1 MDWLTILQL
10 NNLLY
15 IFYPCI
21 ILESN
26 ALVVVIG
33 YFGLSAISLLMDGHS
48 RSHLVEY
55 ERRLPYGMGEA
66 WRLRRSHVLVYACKS
81 WDVVQ
86 GASRSRLG
94 EKNEEG

>member
-26 ALVVVIG
+26 ASAVVIR
-33 YFGLSAISLLMDGHS
+33 YFGLSEISLLMDGHS
-48 RSHLVEY
+48 QSHLVEY
-55 ERRLPYGMGEA
+55 ERRLPNQVTYVASLLEGGLLA
-66 WRLRRSHVLVYACKS
+66 LLDDFLVGGLS
-81 WDVVQ
+81 LVVSCLDHL
-86 GASRSRLG
+86 GDSR
-94 EKNEEG
+94 